1 MDLSEEQ
8 NKIIDSLLSN
18 FQGKYYTAPIVTT
31 IGGYAGTG
39 KTTLLCELRRKIHE
53 MSPGTKVAFLT
64 FTGKASSVLNEKLT
78 KGNFIRSCDYIGTI
92 HKLLYI
98 PITKFDAR
106 LKRQVI
112 VEWRKRSADEI
123 YYNIFIIDEASMVGE
138 EIWNDLISY
147 GIPIIAIGDHGQ
159 LPPVGS
165 SFNLL
170 KNPDFKLTEIHRQA
184 LDSPIIQLS
193 IMARQQGSIP
203 VNRFFSKEVFKLSW
217 RNPICKKMWEEK
229 ITFNQDII
237 VLCAFNKTRCKLNSI
252 IRDKLSYTHLKPY
265 PGEPIVCLKNN
276 HQLKIMN
283 GQIFQV
289 TWVMPEDYGLSRFT
303 IEYGDEIYESLTSS
317 SCFGKEEYDT
327 YPYSKAM
334 TEFAKE
340 KGFDSIDYF
349 DYGYVLSVHK
359 SQGSEWNKVIV
370 FEQRTRHWDDE
381 YYARWLY
388 TAITRAKEKLF
399 IISDFY

>member
-1 MDLSEEQ
+1 MELSEEQ
-8 NKIIDSLLSN
+8 NKVLNSLLCN
-18 FQGKYYTAPIVTT
+18 FQGQYYVAPIVTT

-39 KTTLLCELRRKIHE
+39 KTTLLCELRNQINKI
-53 MSPGTKVAFLT
+53 SPKIKVAFLT
-64 FTGKASSVLNEKLT
+64 YTGKASSVLNEKLT
-78 KGNFIRSCDYIGTI
+78 KGNYSFSGDFIGTI

-98 PITKFDAR
+98 PITRYDSH
-106 LKRQVI
+106 LQRQVI
-112 VEWRKRSADEI
+112 VEWRKRSAEEI
-123 YYNIFIIDEASMVGE
+123 FYDLFIIDEASMVGE
-138 EIWNDLISY
+138 EIWNDLTSY

-170 KNPDFKLTEIHRQA
+170 QNPDFKLTQIHRQA

-193 IMARQQGSIP
+193 ILARQQGSIP

-217 RNPICKKMWEEK
+217 GNPICRKIWDER
-229 ITFNQDII
+229 ITFDQDII
-237 VLCAFNKTRCKLNSI
+237 VLCAFNKTRCKLNNI

-265 PGEPIVCLKNN
+265 PGESIVCLKNN

-283 GQIFQV
+283 GQIFKV
-289 TWVMPEDYGLSRFT
+289 CWVMPEDYGLNRLT
-303 IEYGDEIYESLTSS
+303 IEYGDEIYECLSSL

-327 YPYSKAM
+327 FPYNK
-334 TEFAKE
+334 TLIEFARE
-340 KGFDSIDYF
+340 RGFESIDYF
-349 DYGYVLSVHK
+349 DYGYTLSVHK
-359 SQGSEWNKVIV
+359 SQGSEWNRVVV
-370 FEQRTRHWDDE
+370 FEQRTRRWDDE

-388 TAITRAKEKLF
+388 TAITRAKNKLF